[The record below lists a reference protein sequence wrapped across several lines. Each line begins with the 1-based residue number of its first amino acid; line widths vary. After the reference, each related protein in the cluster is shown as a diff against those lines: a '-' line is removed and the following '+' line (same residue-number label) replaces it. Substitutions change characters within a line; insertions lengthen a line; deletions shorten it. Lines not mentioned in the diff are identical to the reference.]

1 MKNKEQR
8 KYIREALR
16 VVEITKQ
23 DKNYSDGRF
32 DYIIEILKLSDD
44 VVKKLIIPIVSQ
56 QSELLLSFYEHI
68 HREYNIE
75 DDTTFGEVY
84 ETFNATNL
92 INW

>member
-32 DYIIEILKLSDD
+32 DYIIEILKLADD
-44 VVKKLIIPIVSQ
+44 VVKKLIIPIVIKSVCDC
-56 QSELLLSFYEHI
+56 EAHAFYEWEKDENKCSQCGYPI
-68 HREYNIE
+68 
-75 DDTTFGEVY
+75 
-84 ETFNATNL
+84 NATNL